1 MKITLMLCLGIV
13 FFNVDAQTTIPKG
26 FKNGVIV
33 LADSSAVHG
42 FIKDNI
48 RRNASIVFRKE
59 NGQGKI
65 DYHGS
70 DLISVEIEGTKFLC
84 IRGDFFRILSEGELF
99 FLQKSSDASGIPSYN
114 GNEAIFSNGTE
125 GRPLDYFIYDKKN
138 KQLKLVSKKNMNEVA
153 TLIFSGYAP
162 AMDKIKAADADI
174 SRLKEAVDIYNSRNI
189 N

>member
-1 MKITLMLCLGIV
+1 MKIILMLCLGIV

-33 LADSSAVHG
+33 LADSGAVHG

-59 NGQGKI
+59 NGQGKM

-70 DLISVEIEGTKFLC
+70 DLISVEIEETKFLC
-84 IRGDFFRILSEGELF
+84 IHGDFFRILSEGELF

-114 GNEAIFSNGTE
+114 GNEAI
-125 GRPLDYFIYDKKN
+125 
-138 KQLKLVSKKNMNEVA
+138 
-153 TLIFSGYAP
+153 
-162 AMDKIKAADADI
+162 
-174 SRLKEAVDIYNSRNI
+174 
-189 N
+189 